1 MESFSN
7 YLNQIGGK
15 KIISQKK
22 NAKKKIQT
30 KIKYVEKK

>member
-22 NAKKKIQT
+22 NAKKKNLDKNQIC
-30 KIKYVEKK
+30 